1 MAAERMDR
9 MRDKI
14 KQVMDLCSEDGVYVN
29 DRGQRTVSAWSKIKY
44 FRQVFGSDYGVQFK
58 IMEHSDRAV
67 IMKCTI
73 STKDPEFVI
82 SESYSKQY
90 RDKAGYLELAQTF
103 AFTRA
108 LTYMGMLD
116 NDLTSKE
123 EYEELGLNIRSED
136 KEPSHQKYDDDDM
149 DDPLPTESSGVDP
162 EEIKQDFKQAPHLP
176 RLKYLREV
184 VHKDGIDFLLKN
196 SLRDYRQVTDIYQTR
211 EHQLASE
218 ANFTAK

>member
-1 MAAERMDR
+1 MDR
-9 MRDKI
+9 MRDKL
-14 KQVMDLCSEDGVYVN
+14 KQVIDLCSEDGVYVN
-29 DRGQRTVSAWSKIKY
+29 DQGRHTVSAWSKIKY

-73 STKDPEFVI
+73 STKDPEFVV
-82 SESYSKQY
+82 SEAYSKQY
-90 RDKAGYLELAQTF
+90 RDKAGYLDTAQTF

-136 KEPSHQKYDDDDM
+136 KETSHQNNDDDDM
-149 DDPLPTESSGVDP
+149 DDPLPTMEVDP
-162 EEIKQDFKQAPHLP
+162 EEIKENFKQAIHLP
-176 RLKYLREV
+176 RLTYLKDV
-184 VHKDGIDFLLKN
+184 VHKDAIDYLLKN
-196 SLRDYRQVTDIYQTR
+196 SLRDYRQITDVFETR
-211 EHQLASE
+211 KLQLE
-218 ANFTAK
+218 NEDNFTSQ

>member
-1 MAAERMDR
+1 

-14 KQVMDLCSEDGVYVN
+14 KQVIDLCSEDGVYVN

-67 IMKCTI
+67 IMKCII
-73 STKDPEFVI
+73 STKDPEFVM
-82 SESYSKQY
+82 SEAYAKVY
-90 RDKAGYLELAQTF
+90 RDKAGYLEIAQTF

-108 LTYMGMLD
+108 LTYLGILD
-116 NDLTSKE
+116 DDLTSKE
-123 EYEELGLNIRSED
+123 EYDALGLNIRKESKED
-136 KEPSHQKYDDDDM
+136 QYVSAMSDTID
-149 DDPLPTESSGVDP
+149 V
-162 EEIKQDFKQAPHLP
+162 EEIKNSFKQAVHLP

-196 SLRDYRQVTDIYQTR
+196 SLRDYRQVDDIYQTR

-218 ANFTAK
+218 SNFTAKQ

>member
-1 MAAERMDR
+1 

-14 KQVMDLCSEDGVYVN
+14 KQVIDLCSEDGVYVN

-67 IMKCTI
+67 IMKCII
-73 STKDPEFVI
+73 STKDPEFVM
-82 SESYSKQY
+82 SEAYAKVY
-90 RDKAGYLELAQTF
+90 RDKPGYLEIAQTF

-108 LTYMGMLD
+108 LTYLGILD
-116 NDLTSKE
+116 DDLTSKE
-123 EYEELGLNIRSED
+123 EYDALGLNIRKESKED
-136 KEPSHQKYDDDDM
+136 QYVSAMSDTID
-149 DDPLPTESSGVDP
+149 V
-162 EEIKQDFKQAPHLP
+162 EEIKNSFKQAVHLP

-196 SLRDYRQVTDIYQTR
+196 SLRDYRQVDDIYQTR

-218 ANFTAK
+218 SNFTAKQ

>member
-1 MAAERMDR
+1 

-14 KQVMDLCSEDGVYVN
+14 KQVMALCRDDGVYVN

-67 IMKCTI
+67 IMKCMI

-82 SESYSKQY
+82 SEAYAKVY
-90 RDKAGYLELAQTF
+90 RDKAGYLEIAQTF
-103 AFTRA
+103 SFTRA

-136 KEPSHQKYDDDDM
+136 KDTSQLNDD
-149 DDPLPTESSGVDP
+149 VDV
-162 EEIKQDFKQAPHLP
+162 EDVKDSFKKAIHLP
-176 RLKYLREV
+176 RLKYLKDV
-184 VHKDGIDFLLKN
+184 VYKDTIDYLLKN
-196 SLRDYRQVTDIYQTR
+196 EPRLYKEITDVIETR
-211 EHQLASE
+211 EFQLE
-218 ANFTAK
+218 QEDNFTNTPVHNN

>member
-1 MAAERMDR
+1 

-14 KQVMDLCSEDGVYVN
+14 KQVINLCSDDGVYVN

-67 IMKCTI
+67 IMKCMI

-82 SESYSKQY
+82 SEAYAKVY
-90 RDKAGYLELAQTF
+90 RDKAGYLEIAQTF
-103 AFTRA
+103 SFTRA

-136 KEPSHQKYDDDDM
+136 KDTSQLNDD
-149 DDPLPTESSGVDP
+149 VDV
-162 EEIKQDFKQAPHLP
+162 EDVKERFKKAIHLP
-176 RLKYLREV
+176 RLKYLKDV
-184 VHKDGIDFLLKN
+184 VYKDTIDYLLKN
-196 SLRDYRQVTDIYQTR
+196 EPRLYKEITDVIETR
-211 EHQLASE
+211 EFQLE
-218 ANFTAK
+218 QENNFTNTPVHNN

>member
-1 MAAERMDR
+1 

-67 IMKCTI
+67 IMKCII

-82 SESYSKQY
+82 SEGYSKQY
-90 RDKAGYLELAQTF
+90 RDKAGYLDIATTF

-108 LTYMGMLD
+108 LTYLGILD
-116 NDLTSKE
+116 DDLTSKE
-123 EYEELGLNIRSED
+123 EYDELGLDVRKED
-136 KEPSHQKYDDDDM
+136 KETSHQNNDDDEL
-149 DDPLPTESSGVDP
+149 DDPLPKGVNP

-196 SLRDYRQVTDIYQTR
+196 SLRDYRQVDDIYQTR
-211 EHQLASE
+211 EHQLESE
-218 ANFTAK
+218 ANFTSQQ

>member
-1 MAAERMDR
+1 MDR

-14 KQVMDLCSEDGVYVN
+14 KQVIDLCSEDGVYVN

-67 IMKCTI
+67 IMKCII
-73 STKDPEFVI
+73 STKDPEFVM
-82 SESYSKQY
+82 SEAYAKVY
-90 RDKAGYLELAQTF
+90 RDKPGYLEIAQTF

-108 LTYMGMLD
+108 LTYLGILD
-116 NDLTSKE
+116 DDLTSKE
-123 EYEELGLNIRSED
+123 EYDALGLNIRKESKED
-136 KEPSHQKYDDDDM
+136 QYVSAMSDTID
-149 DDPLPTESSGVDP
+149 V
-162 EEIKQDFKQAPHLP
+162 EEIKNSFKQAVHLP

-196 SLRDYRQVTDIYQTR
+196 SLRDYRQVDDIYQTR

-218 ANFTAK
+218 SNFTAKQ

>member
-1 MAAERMDR
+1 

-14 KQVMDLCSEDGVYVN
+14 KQVMDLCSKDGTYIN

-67 IMKCTI
+67 IMKCII
-73 STKDPEFVI
+73 STKDPEFIV
-82 SESYSKQY
+82 SEGYSKQY

-108 LTYMGMLD
+108 LTYLGILD

-123 EYEELGLNIRSED
+123 EYDELGLDVRKED
-136 KEPSHQKYDDDDM
+136 KETSHQNNDDDKL
-149 DDPLPTESSGVDP
+149 DDPLPKEVDP
-162 EEIKQDFKQAPHLP
+162 REIKKSFENANHLP
-176 RLKYLREV
+176 RLKYLRDV
-184 VHKDGIDFLLKN
+184 VYKDQIDFLLKN
-196 SLRDYRQVTDIYQTR
+196 SLRDYRIVTDMYETR
-211 EHQLASE
+211 ELQLAGES
-218 ANFTAK
+218 NFTA

>member
-1 MAAERMDR
+1 

-14 KQVMDLCSEDGVYVN
+14 KQVINLCSDDGVYVN

-67 IMKCTI
+67 IMKCMI

-82 SESYSKQY
+82 SEAYAKVY
-90 RDKAGYLELAQTF
+90 RDKAGYLEIAQTF
-103 AFTRA
+103 SFTRA

-136 KEPSHQKYDDDDM
+136 KDTSQLNDD
-149 DDPLPTESSGVDP
+149 VDV
-162 EEIKQDFKQAPHLP
+162 EDVKDSFKKAIHLP
-176 RLKYLREV
+176 RLKYLKDV
-184 VHKDGIDFLLKN
+184 VYKDTIDYLLKN
-196 SLRDYRQVTDIYQTR
+196 EPRLYKEITDVIETR
-211 EHQLASE
+211 EFQLE
-218 ANFTAK
+218 QENNFTNTPVHNN

>member
-1 MAAERMDR
+1 

-73 STKDPEFVI
+73 STKDPEFVV
-82 SESYSKQY
+82 SEAYSKQY

-103 AFTRA
+103 SLTRA

-136 KEPSHQKYDDDDM
+136 KEPSHQNNDDDDM
-149 DDPLPTESSGVDP
+149 DDDLPTETSSV
-162 EEIKQDFKQAPHLP
+162 EEIKQEFKRAVHLP
-176 RLKYLREV
+176 RLKYLKDV
-184 VHKDGIDFLLKN
+184 VHKDTIDFFLKN
-196 SLRDYRQVTDIYQTR
+196 KPRLYKELTDVIEVR

>member
-1 MAAERMDR
+1 

-14 KQVMDLCSEDGVYVN
+14 KQVMALCRDDGMYVN
-29 DRGQRTVSAWSKIKY
+29 KNGQHTVSAWSKIKY

-67 IMKCTI
+67 IMKCII

-82 SESYSKQY
+82 SEAYAKVY
-90 RDKAGYLELAQTF
+90 RDKAGYLEIAQTF
-103 AFTRA
+103 SFTRA

-136 KEPSHQKYDDDDM
+136 KDTSQLNDD
-149 DDPLPTESSGVDP
+149 VDV
-162 EEIKQDFKQAPHLP
+162 EDVKDSFKKAIHLP
-176 RLKYLREV
+176 RLKYLKDV
-184 VHKDGIDFLLKN
+184 VYKDTIDYLLKN
-196 SLRDYRQVTDIYQTR
+196 EPRLYKEITDVIETR
-211 EHQLASE
+211 EFQLE
-218 ANFTAK
+218 QEDNFTNTPVHNN

>member
-1 MAAERMDR
+1 MDR

-14 KQVMDLCSEDGVYVN
+14 KQVIDLCSEDGVYVN

-67 IMKCTI
+67 IMKCII
-73 STKDPEFVI
+73 STKDPEFVM
-82 SESYSKQY
+82 SEAYAKVY
-90 RDKAGYLELAQTF
+90 RDKPGYLEIAQTF

-108 LTYMGMLD
+108 LTYLGILD
-116 NDLTSKE
+116 DDLTSKE
-123 EYEELGLNIRSED
+123 EYDALGLNIRKESKED
-136 KEPSHQKYDDDDM
+136 QYVSAMSDTID
-149 DDPLPTESSGVDP
+149 V
-162 EEIKQDFKQAPHLP
+162 EEIKNSFKQAVHLP

-196 SLRDYRQVTDIYQTR
+196 SLRDYRQILDVYESKQIKL
-211 EHQLASE
+211 ESE
-218 ANFTAK
+218 ANFTSQQ